1 MATHYTPWVTD
12 FSAQPHVYSAWV
24 TDFGRHPVSG
34 ESHFTSAH
42 PLEPVAAPVSAASG
56 LDWGA
61 VALGGVLGLAFALL
75 VVTMVIVIRARAR
88 TSGARAAA

>member
-1 MATHYTPWVTD
+1 MATQYTPWVTD
-12 FSAQPHVYSAWV
+12 FTAEQHVYSPWV

-34 ESHFTSAH
+34 QSHFTSAH

-61 VALGGVLGLAFALL
+61 VALGGVLGVALALL
-75 VVTMVIVIRARAR
+75 VVTIVVVMRARAR
-88 TSGARAAA
+88 TSGASAAA